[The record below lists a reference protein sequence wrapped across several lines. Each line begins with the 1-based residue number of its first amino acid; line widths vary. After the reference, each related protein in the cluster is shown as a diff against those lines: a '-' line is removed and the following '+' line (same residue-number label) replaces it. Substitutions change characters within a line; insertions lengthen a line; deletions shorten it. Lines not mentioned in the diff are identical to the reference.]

1 MARRPNRRRRT
12 MPTAHGYERTDR
24 VAQLVRGIVASE
36 MERLDESFEGIVI
49 AGVDVDR
56 ELSVAVVHYDVRD
69 DDAADRAAA
78 AFDEHHHRLQ
88 RAVNASTSLRR
99 TPTLRFRRDRGA
111 VAAERIEDLLAGLS
125 DLQQEPPPPD
135 PSSSDVG
142 DKRHEES

>member
-1 MARRPNRRRRT
+1 

-49 AGVDVDR
+49 SGVDVDR

-88 RAVNASTSLRR
+88 RAVGASTSLRR

-111 VAAERIEDLLAGLS
+111 IAAERIEDLLAGLS
-125 DLQQEPPPPD
+125 DLQHEPPPPSPTGSG
-135 PSSSDVG
+135 PSSSNVSS
-142 DKRHEES
+142 KRHEES